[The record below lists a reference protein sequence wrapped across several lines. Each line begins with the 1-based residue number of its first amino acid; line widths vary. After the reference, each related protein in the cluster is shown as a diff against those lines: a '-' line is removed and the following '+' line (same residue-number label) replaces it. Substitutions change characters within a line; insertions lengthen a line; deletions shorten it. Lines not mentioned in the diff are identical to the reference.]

1 MADFAKEFLKHA
13 GDPGKRKGKKN
24 AARAAVSAVVSH
36 SGTAGV
42 SSGSP
47 AAKVTSP
54 LGPSSARV
62 KRQRGPDDVI
72 DVDVE
77 VGFMLPQCH
86 EFGNLFE
93 DYPLKVPESE
103 KKVIRE
109 KRGQDLARD
118 AAGLI
123 RILGTVLTLQEDAA
137 NPSPEVQ
144 ELKGEKALLETK
156 VLGLQNRVQDLLGKQ
171 ENFV

>member
-1 MADFAKEFLKHA
+1 VE
-13 GDPGKRKGKKN
+13 GKKG
-24 AARAAVSAVVSH
+24 AARSVVSAVVSN
-36 SGTAGV
+36 SGTAAA

-54 LGPSSARV
+54 LGTSSARV
-62 KRQRGPDDVI
+62 LKRQIGPDDII
-72 DVDVE
+72 DVDAE

-86 EFGNLFE
+86 EVANFLD

-103 KKVIRE
+103 KKVIRGIPAG
-109 KRGQDLARD
+109 KREECLARD

-123 RILGTVLTLQEDAA
+123 RILETVLTLHEDAA
-137 NPSPEVQ
+137 TPSPEVH

-156 VLGLQNRVQDLLGKQ
+156 VLGLQNRVRISWANKRILSKSAPISIRRKAS
-171 ENFV
+171 